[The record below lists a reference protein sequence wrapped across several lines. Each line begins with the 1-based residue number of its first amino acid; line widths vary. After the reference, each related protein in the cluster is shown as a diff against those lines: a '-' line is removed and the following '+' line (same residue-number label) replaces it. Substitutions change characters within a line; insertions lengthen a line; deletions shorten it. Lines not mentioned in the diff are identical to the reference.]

1 MSQMLLREIN
11 KYNNSIG
18 YFSKNKKLSYS
29 STDIYIGTGEAK
41 QPIILNWE
49 ECRSATAFY
58 GCIEKI
64 KVIYLNI
71 IMQAIETNVPFTI
84 VNTIFSA
91 DELEDK
97 IKYKLSKTPYKYPVY
112 NIEKEDLEN
121 DEISLLTREASML
134 IHFHNSSQQEKILLR
149 NTYDRSLSNHF
160 TSKQQAEYRL
170 RLPYTLM
177 IMAFIE
183 EDMIF
188 NPNYVAMGRGLGIY
202 NFFSNNEMD
211 QSKFANSRVSVL
223 LEDKYNVNGYK
234 ETLDI
239 FQLSQVNEF
248 DPYVGQLKEQLK
260 SKEKWNR
267 NYKTPLSIN
276 DSYIVRDAS
285 NIIKL
290 AEIKKLY
297 E

>member
-18 YFSKNKKLSYS
+18 YFSKNKKMSYS
-29 STDIYIGTGEAK
+29 STDIYIGSGETQ

-84 VNTIFSA
+84 VNTIFPA

-177 IMAFIE
+177 LMAFIE